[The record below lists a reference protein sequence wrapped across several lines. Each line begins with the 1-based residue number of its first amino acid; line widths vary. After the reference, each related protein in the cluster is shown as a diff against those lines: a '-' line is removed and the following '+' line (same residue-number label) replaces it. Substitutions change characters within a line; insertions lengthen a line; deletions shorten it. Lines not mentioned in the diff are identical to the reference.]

1 MALARW
7 RSACTAEASGA
18 NASAQASTAPAWVAI
33 TVTGS
38 IVWSA
43 LRGSSTPSLS
53 RPPCTTSSQVVAG
66 ASAGGRGSAST
77 MSRKSCGGMM

>member
-38 IVWSA
+38 ILWSA
-43 LRGSSTPSLS
+43 SRGSSTPSLS
-53 RPPCTTSSQVVAG
+53 RPPCTTSCQAVAV
-66 ASAGGRGSAST
+66 ASAG
-77 MSRKSCGGMM
+77 